1 MNNVML
7 DLETM
12 GTAFNS
18 PIVAI
23 GAVRFDPKS
32 EAIGETF
39 YQLID
44 LQSCVDA
51 GLPLDASTVIWWMRQ
66 GDSARGQICNP
77 SLERSSIKDAL
88 FDFALWL
95 QPEDKV
101 WGNGVDFDNVI
112 LANAYKSVLKTEQPW
127 KFWNNRCYRTVKNL
141 KPNIELVREGTHHN
155 CLDDAISQA
164 KHLQIILG
172 GRK

>member
-1 MNNVML
+1 MNDIML

-12 GTAFNS
+12 GTSFNA

-32 EAIGETF
+32 EEIGETF

-44 LQSCVDA
+44 LKSCVDK
-51 GLPLDASTVIWWMRQ
+51 GLLLDVDTVLWWMRQ
-66 GDSARGQICNP
+66 GDNARGQICNP
-77 SLERSSIKDAL
+77 SLERVPLEIAL
-88 FDFALWL
+88 VNFGIWL
-95 QPEDKV
+95 KPDDKV

-112 LANAYKSVLKTEQPW
+112 LSTAYRRCNLEQPW
-127 KFWNNRCYRTVKNL
+127 KFWNNRCYRTIKNMQ
-141 KPNIELVREGTHHN
+141 PDIELVREGTHHN

-164 KHLQIILG
+164 KHLQVILG